1 MSKKIKK
8 AEEEVIEVP
17 ATEQAAADEAAETEQ
32 AEAITE
38 VAEEKEEIKEEI
50 TTEAV
55 EEIKEAEAVEEIKE
69 AEAAETVPEE
79 ISEPV
84 ADEEAKAEENPE
96 VIEYKPVQQDVPV
109 KKRSKLLVTASYF
122 ALMLGVVMLV
132 LDFVKIDF
140 VTYISNFMTYGIL
153 AIVAYPFIKGKKKGW
168 MIAYIVAVV
177 LLAAFTLIPFIMDIV
192 KATSDGGEAKNIVSL
207 INGVTL

>member
-8 AEEEVIEVP
+8 AEEEIIEVP

-38 VAEEKEEIKEEI
+38 VAEEKEEIKTGE
-50 TTEAV
+50 
-55 EEIKEAEAVEEIKE
+55 VEEIKE
-69 AEAAETVPEE
+69 AEAAETAPEE

-207 INGVTL
+207 ISGVTL

>member
-8 AEEEVIEVP
+8 AEEEIIEVP

-38 VAEEKEEIKEEI
+38 VAEEKEEIKTEE
-50 TTEAV
+50 V
-55 EEIKEAEAVEEIKE
+55 EEIKDAEETEAVS
-69 AEAAETVPEE
+69 EE

-84 ADEEAKAEENPE
+84 AAEEAKAEENPE
-96 VIEYKPVQQDVPV
+96 VIEYKPLQQDVPV

-140 VTYISNFMTYGIL
+140 VTYISNFMTYAIL

>member
-8 AEEEVIEVP
+8 AEEEIIEVP

-55 EEIKEAEAVEEIKE
+55 EEIKEAEA
-69 AEAAETVPEE
+69 AETAPEE

-84 ADEEAKAEENPE
+84 AAEEAKAEENPE

>member
-8 AEEEVIEVP
+8 AEEEIIEVP

-50 TTEAV
+50 TT
-55 EEIKEAEAVEEIKE
+55 EAVEEIKE

>member
-8 AEEEVIEVP
+8 AEEEIIEVP

-38 VAEEKEEIKEEI
+38 VAEEKEEIKTEE
-50 TTEAV
+50 
-55 EEIKEAEAVEEIKE
+55 VEEIKE
-69 AEAAETVPEE
+69 AEAAETALEE

-84 ADEEAKAEENPE
+84 AAEEAKAEENPE

-109 KKRSKLLVTASYF
+109 KKRGKLLVTASYF

-140 VTYISNFMTYGIL
+140 VTYISNFMTYAIL

>member
-8 AEEEVIEVP
+8 AEEEIIEVP

-50 TTEAV
+50 KTEEV
-55 EEIKEAEAVEEIKE
+55 EEIKDAEETEAVS
-69 AEAAETVPEE
+69 EE

-84 ADEEAKAEENPE
+84 AAEEAKAEENPE
-96 VIEYKPVQQDVPV
+96 VIEYKPLQQDAPV
-109 KKRSKLLVTASYF
+109 KKRGKLLVTASYF

>member
-8 AEEEVIEVP
+8 AEEEIIEVP

-55 EEIKEAEAVEEIKE
+55 EEIKEAEA
-69 AEAAETVPEE
+69 AETAPEE

-96 VIEYKPVQQDVPV
+96 VIEYKPLQQDVPV

-140 VTYISNFMTYGIL
+140 VTYISNFMTYAIL

>member
-8 AEEEVIEVP
+8 AEEEIIEVP

-55 EEIKEAEAVEEIKE
+55 EEIKEAET
-69 AEAAETVPEE
+69 AETAPEE

-96 VIEYKPVQQDVPV
+96 VIEYKPLQQDAPV

-140 VTYISNFMTYGIL
+140 VTYISNFMTYAIL

>member
-8 AEEEVIEVP
+8 AEEEIIEVP

-38 VAEEKEEIKEEI
+38 VAEEKEEIKTGE
-50 TTEAV
+50 
-55 EEIKEAEAVEEIKE
+55 VEEIKE
-69 AEAAETVPEE
+69 AEAAETAPEE

-96 VIEYKPVQQDVPV
+96 VIEYKPLQQDAPV

-140 VTYISNFMTYGIL
+140 VTYISNFMTYAIL

>member
-8 AEEEVIEVP
+8 AEEEIIEVP

-55 EEIKEAEAVEEIKE
+55 EEIKEAEA
-69 AEAAETVPEE
+69 AETAPEE

-84 ADEEAKAEENPE
+84 AAEEAKAEENPE

-207 INGVTL
+207 INCVTL

>member
-8 AEEEVIEVP
+8 AEEEIIEVP

-55 EEIKEAEAVEEIKE
+55 EEIKEAEA
-69 AEAAETVPEE
+69 AETAPEE

-96 VIEYKPVQQDVPV
+96 VIEYKPLQQDVPV

>member
-8 AEEEVIEVP
+8 AEEEIIEVP

-55 EEIKEAEAVEEIKE
+55 EEIKEAEA
-69 AEAAETVPEE
+69 AETAPEE

-109 KKRSKLLVTASYF
+109 KKRGKLLVTASYF

-140 VTYISNFMTYGIL
+140 VTYISNFMTYAIL

>member
-8 AEEEVIEVP
+8 AEEEIIEVP

-55 EEIKEAEAVEEIKE
+55 EEIKEAEA
-69 AEAAETVPEE
+69 AETAPEE
-79 ISEPV
+79 IFEPV

-96 VIEYKPVQQDVPV
+96 VIEYKPLQQDVPV
-109 KKRSKLLVTASYF
+109 KKRGKLLVTASYF

-140 VTYISNFMTYGIL
+140 VTYISNFMTYAIL

>member
-8 AEEEVIEVP
+8 AEEEIIEVP

-55 EEIKEAEAVEEIKE
+55 EEIKEAEA
-69 AEAAETVPEE
+69 AETAPEE

-84 ADEEAKAEENPE
+84 ADEEAKAEETPE
-96 VIEYKPVQQDVPV
+96 VIEYKPLQQDAPV

>member
-8 AEEEVIEVP
+8 AEEEIIEVP

-50 TTEAV
+50 TTE
-55 EEIKEAEAVEEIKE
+55 EVEEIKE
-69 AEAAETVPEE
+69 AEAAETAPEE

-96 VIEYKPVQQDVPV
+96 VIEYKPLQQDVPV

>member
-8 AEEEVIEVP
+8 AEEEIIEVP

-38 VAEEKEEIKEEI
+38 AAEEKEEIKEEI

-55 EEIKEAEAVEEIKE
+55 EEIKDAEETEAVS
-69 AEAAETVPEE
+69 EE

-84 ADEEAKAEENPE
+84 AAEEAKAEENPE

-109 KKRSKLLVTASYF
+109 KKRGKLLVTASYF

-140 VTYISNFMTYGIL
+140 VTYISNFMTYAIL

>member
-8 AEEEVIEVP
+8 AEEEIIEVP

-55 EEIKEAEAVEEIKE
+55 EEIKEAEA
-69 AEAAETVPEE
+69 AETAPEE

-96 VIEYKPVQQDVPV
+96 VIEYKPLQQDVPV

-140 VTYISNFMTYGIL
+140 VTYISNFMTYAIL

-207 INGVTL
+207 ISGVTL

>member
-8 AEEEVIEVP
+8 AEEEIIEVP

-38 VAEEKEEIKEEI
+38 VAEEKEEIKTGE
-50 TTEAV
+50 
-55 EEIKEAEAVEEIKE
+55 VEEIKE
-69 AEAAETVPEE
+69 AEAAETAPEE

-96 VIEYKPVQQDVPV
+96 VIEYKPLQQDVPV
-109 KKRSKLLVTASYF
+109 KKRGKLLVTASYF

-140 VTYISNFMTYGIL
+140 VTYISNFMTYAIL

>member
-8 AEEEVIEVP
+8 AEEEIIEVP

-38 VAEEKEEIKEEI
+38 VAEEKEEIKTGE
-50 TTEAV
+50 V
-55 EEIKEAEAVEEIKE
+55 EEIKEAEV
-69 AEAAETVPEE
+69 AETAPEE

-96 VIEYKPVQQDVPV
+96 VIEYKPLQQDAPV

>member
-8 AEEEVIEVP
+8 AEEEIIEVT

-38 VAEEKEEIKEEI
+38 VAEEKEEIKTEE
-50 TTEAV
+50 V
-55 EEIKEAEAVEEIKE
+55 EEIKD
-69 AEAAETVPEE
+69 AEAAETAPEE

-84 ADEEAKAEENPE
+84 AAEEAKAEENPE
-96 VIEYKPVQQDVPV
+96 VIEYKPVQQDAPV

-140 VTYISNFMTYGIL
+140 VTYISNFMTYAIL

>member
-8 AEEEVIEVP
+8 AEEEIIEVP

-55 EEIKEAEAVEEIKE
+55 EEIKEAEA
-69 AEAAETVPEE
+69 AETAPEE

-96 VIEYKPVQQDVPV
+96 VIEYKPLQQDVPV
-109 KKRSKLLVTASYF
+109 KKRGKLLVTASYF

-140 VTYISNFMTYGIL
+140 VTYISNFMTYAIL

>member
-1 MSKKIKK
+1 M
-8 AEEEVIEVP
+8 
-17 ATEQAAADEAAETEQ
+17 
-32 AEAITE
+32 
-38 VAEEKEEIKEEI
+38 
-50 TTEAV
+50 
-55 EEIKEAEAVEEIKE
+55 
-69 AEAAETVPEE
+69 
-79 ISEPV
+79 
-84 ADEEAKAEENPE
+84 
-96 VIEYKPVQQDVPV
+96 PV

-140 VTYISNFMTYGIL
+140 VTYISNFMTYAIL

>member
-8 AEEEVIEVP
+8 AEEEIIEVP

-38 VAEEKEEIKEEI
+38 VAEEKEEIKE
-50 TTEAV
+50 
-55 EEIKEAEAVEEIKE
+55 
-69 AEAAETVPEE
+69 AEAAETAPEE

-96 VIEYKPVQQDVPV
+96 VIEYKPLQQDVPV

-140 VTYISNFMTYGIL
+140 VTYISNFMTYAIL

-207 INGVTL
+207 ISGVTL

>member
-8 AEEEVIEVP
+8 AEEEIIEVP

-38 VAEEKEEIKEEI
+38 VAEEKEEIKTEE
-50 TTEAV
+50 
-55 EEIKEAEAVEEIKE
+55 VEEIKE
-69 AEAAETVPEE
+69 AEAAETAPEE

-96 VIEYKPVQQDVPV
+96 VIEYKPLQQDVPV